1 MTSTLHFAS
10 VILEAGPPRWL
21 ADSAATACML
31 CSVRLHPIMCS
42 RHHCRFCGGIFC
54 NECSKGRSLLTAK
67 FRTGDPQR
75 VCDVCFV
82 RLDSVQSYLMD
93 QVSHAA
99 QFPTQD
105 LTDLSTLRSWVNF
118 PWGQSMEYEIYKATN
133 NGSAV
138 SDCYFW
144 LIFYLFV

>member
-54 NECSKGRSLLTAK
+54 NECSKGRSLLPAK

-75 VCDVCFV
+75 VCDVCFI

-105 LTDLSTLRSWVNF
+105 LTASVL
-118 PWGQSMEYEIYKATN
+118 
-133 NGSAV
+133 
-138 SDCYFW
+138 
-144 LIFYLFV
+144 